1 MVAIKHIASAVY
13 GCIIGN
19 WIENLFRTFSHRPG
33 GEHRFVV
40 VALTQA
46 GEYIKVLETDTQS
59 VAFDFECQIDDGT
72 DTVSGL
78 MFDRLMPGDKE
89 DLQVLEIMDTVPA
102 DAEERDK
109 LLAIIHE
116 ARKYW

>member
-1 MVAIKHIASAVY
+1 MVAVKHIASAVY

-40 VALTQA
+40 VAQIQT

-59 VAFDFECQIDDGT
+59 VAFEFEGQIDEET
-72 DTVSGL
+72 NTITGL
-78 MFDRLMPGDKE
+78 TFDRLMPGDKE
-89 DLQVLEIMDTVPA
+89 EVQILEIMDTVPA

>member
-1 MVAIKHIASAVY
+1 MIAVKDIASAVY

-19 WIENLFRTFSHRPG
+19 WLSNLFHTFSHHPG

-40 VALTQA
+40 VAQIQS

-59 VAFDFECQIDDGT
+59 VALDFEGQIDEGT
-72 DTVSGL
+72 NTITGFT
-78 MFDRLMPGDKE
+78 FDRLMPGDKE
-89 DLQVLEIMDTVPA
+89 ELQILEIMNTVPV

-116 ARKYW
+116 ARKFW

>member
-1 MVAIKHIASAVY
+1 MCYVDERALGILEHITVHNRLNQIAVAQIQ
-13 GCIIGN
+13 
-19 WIENLFRTFSHRPG
+19 T
-33 GEHRFVV
+33 
-40 VALTQA
+40 

-59 VAFDFECQIDDGT
+59 VAFEFEGQIDEETNTITGFI
-72 DTVSGL
+72 
-78 MFDRLMPGDKE
+78 FDRLMPGDKE
-89 DLQVLEIMDTVPA
+89 ELQILEIMNTVPV

>member
-1 MVAIKHIASAVY
+1 MVAVTDIALMAY

-19 WIENLFRTFSHRPG
+19 WLNNLFRTFSHHPG

-40 VALTQA
+40 VAQVSS
-46 GEYIKVLETDTQS
+46 GDFIKVLETDTQS
-59 VAFDFECQIDDGT
+59 VAFEFENTIDE
-72 DTVSGL
+72 DTNTITGL
-78 MFDRLMPGDKE
+78 SFDRLMPGDRE
-89 DLQVLEIMDTVPA
+89 ELQSIEIMNTVPV

>member
-1 MVAIKHIASAVY
+1 MIVVKDIASAVY

-19 WIENLFRTFSHRPG
+19 WLSNLFRTFSHHPG

-40 VALTQA
+40 VAQIQT

-59 VAFDFECQIDDGT
+59 VAFEFEDQVDELT
-72 DTVSGL
+72 DTITGFT
-78 MFDRLMPGDKE
+78 FDRLLPGDKE
-89 DLQVLEIMDTVPA
+89 ELHILEILDTVPI

-109 LLAIIHE
+109 LLTIIHE
-116 ARKYW
+116 ARKFW

>member
-1 MVAIKHIASAVY
+1 MIAVKHIASAVY

-40 VALTQA
+40 VALTQN

-72 DTVSGL
+72 DTVNWL

-89 DLQVLEIMDTVPA
+89 DLQALEIMDTVPP